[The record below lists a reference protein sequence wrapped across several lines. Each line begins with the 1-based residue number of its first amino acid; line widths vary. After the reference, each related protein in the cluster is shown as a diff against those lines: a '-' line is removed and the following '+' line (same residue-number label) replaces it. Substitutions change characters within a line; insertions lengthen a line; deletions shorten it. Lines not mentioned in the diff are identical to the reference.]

1 VRYAGVD
8 EVGYGALAGPLVS
21 VAVAV
26 DVNVPFGNFQE
37 WWPVPGVRDSKKTT
51 PAQRVEIMSRLMPY
65 LLERRAAVGIGEI
78 SPADIDKHGYSKAL
92 LWSKLDALKV
102 LNEEAPVDLLVVDG
116 NIMLEGLHGI
126 DQRVIPQ
133 ADSSFWI
140 VAAASIIAKTY
151 RDAIMLE
158 LHREFPLYR
167 FDSNM
172 GYAGGGKQTSEHIAA
187 LRKYGL
193 TVHHRKKAC
202 RTALS

>member
-26 DVNVPFGNFQE
+26 DVDMRFDNFRE
-37 WWPVPGVRDSKKTT
+37 WWPVPRVRDSKKTSA
-51 PAQRVEIMSRLMPY
+51 PQRVEILSRLMPW
-65 LLERRAAVGIGEI
+65 LVEHGASVGIGEI
-78 SPADIDKHGYSKAL
+78 PPADIDRYGYSKAL
-92 LWSKLDALKV
+92 LWSKLEAMKV
-102 LNEEAPVDLLVVDG
+102 LAEEAPVDLLVVDG
-116 NIMLEGLHGI
+116 SIMLTGLHGV

-133 ADSSFWI
+133 ADASYWI
-140 VAAASIIAKTY
+140 VAAASIIAKSY

-158 LHREFPLYR
+158 LHGEFPLYR

-187 LRKYGL
+187 LRKHGL
-193 TVHHRKKAC
+193 TVHHRKQAC
-202 RTALS
+202 RTVLS

>member
-1 VRYAGVD
+1 MRYAGVD

>member
-1 VRYAGVD
+1 VD